1 MDFSLE
7 TLTAAINE
15 IPHKPTQLGD
25 SGLFEYD
32 GVATLTVAIEKK
44 GQTLEIVSTAPR
56 GASGSGMGRT
66 ERELRDFRIPHIPLF
81 DQVMADEVQGVR
93 QFGTTDQPE
102 PLEARINEVMGL
114 GKGRLDYTLEYHR
127 VGALKGIVYD
137 KDGSVLYNFFNEF
150 DVTQQTH
157 DFNLDNEDTDVRE
170 QCDVALEKISDELG
184 GVMMTGA
191 VAWCGKA
198 FYRALISHPSVKNT
212 YLNQAQAAELRTA
225 LPDSVDIGGI
235 VFRRYRGKVGGTAMI
250 ADDDCY
256 TVPTG
261 VSQLL
266 IGRFA
271 PAPYNETVNTKGLPI
286 YAKAI
291 EKRNGTG
298 WDLEMQSNPLHVCTR
313 PRAIVKGTRT

>member
-15 IPHKPTQLGD
+15 MPHQPTQLGD
-25 SGLFEYD
+25 SGLFEYA
-32 GVATLTVAIEKK
+32 GVATLTVDIEKK
-44 GQTLEIVSTAPR
+44 GYTLGIVNTAPR
-56 GASGSGMGRT
+56 GASGELMGRT
-66 ERELRDFRIPHIPLF
+66 QRDLRTFRVPHLPLF

-114 GKGRLDYTLEYHR
+114 GKARLDYTLEYHR

-150 DVTQQTH
+150 EVAQQTH
-157 DFNLDNEDTDVRE
+157 DFNLDSGDTDVRE
-170 QCDVALEKISDELG
+170 ECDIVLEKISDHLG
-184 GVMMTGA
+184 GMTMTGA
-191 VAWCGKA
+191 VAWCGKT
-198 FYRALISHPSVKNT
+198 FFRDLVGHPSVKQT
-212 YLNQAQAAELRTA
+212 YLNQAQAAELRTQ
-225 LPDSVDIGGI
+225 LPDSVDVGGI
-235 VFRRYRGKVGGTAMI
+235 IFRRYRGSVGGTAMI
-250 ADDDCY
+250 GDNDCY

-261 VSQLL
+261 VPQLL

-271 PAPYNETVNTKGLPI
+271 PAPYNETVNTVGLPF
-286 YAKAI
+286 YAKAL

-298 WDLEMQSNPLHVCTR
+298 WDLEMQTNPLHVCTR
-313 PRAIVKGTRT
+313 PRAIIKGART

>member
-15 IPHKPTQLGD
+15 MPHKPTQLGD

-32 GVATLTVAIEKK
+32 GVATLTVEIEKD
-44 GQTLEIVSTAPR
+44 GYTLDIVSTAAR
-56 GASGSGMGRT
+56 GAPGASMGRAH
-66 ERELRDFRIPHIPLF
+66 RDLRTFRIPHIPMN

-102 PLEARINEVMGL
+102 PLEARINQVL
-114 GKGRLDYTLEYHR
+114 AIGKGKLDYTLEYHR

-137 KDGSVLYNFFNEF
+137 KDGSVLYNFFDEF
-150 DVTQQTH
+150 GVAQQTH
-157 DFNLDNEDTDVRE
+157 DFNLDNGDTDVRE
-170 QCDVALEKISDELG
+170 ECDIALEKISDHLG

-191 VAWCGKA
+191 VAWCGKT
-198 FYRALISHPSVKNT
+198 FFRDVVGHPSVKQT
-212 YLNQAQAAELRTA
+212 YLNQAQAAELRTQ

-235 VFRRYRGKVGGTAMI
+235 IFRRYRGNLGGTAMI
-250 ADDDCY
+250 GDNDCHI
-256 TVPTG
+256 VPTG
-261 VSQLL
+261 VSGLL

-271 PAPYNETVNTKGLPI
+271 PAPYNETVNTVGLPF

-298 WDLEMQSNPLHVCTR
+298 WDLEMQTNPLHVCTR
-313 PRAIVKGTRT
+313 PRAIIKGVRT

>member
-15 IPHKPTQLGD
+15 MPHQPTQLGD
-25 SGLFEYD
+25 SGLFEYA
-32 GVATLTVAIEKK
+32 GVSTLDVKIEKK
-44 GQTLEIVSTAPR
+44 GYELSIVNTAAR
-56 GASGSGMGRT
+56 GASGDLMGRS
-66 ERELRDFRIPHIPLF
+66 RRDLLPFLIPHIPLF

-102 PLEARINEVMGL
+102 PLEAKINEVMAL
-114 GKGRLDYTLEYHR
+114 GKFRLDYTLEYHR

-137 KDGSVLYNFFNEF
+137 KDGTVIYNLFNEF
-150 DVTQQTH
+150 GVAQQTH
-157 DFNLDNEDTDVRE
+157 DFNLDNGDTDVRKE
-170 QCDVALEKISDELG
+170 CSIVLEKISDHLG
-184 GVMMTGA
+184 GVTMTGA
-191 VAWCGKA
+191 VSWCGKDK
-198 FYRALISHPSVKNT
+198 FRALVTHPSVVKT
-212 YLNQAQAAELRTA
+212 YLNQAQAAELRGA
-225 LPDSVDIGGI
+225 LPDTVDIGGI
-235 VFRRYRGKVGGTAMI
+235 LFRLYRGNVGGVSMI
-250 ADDDCY
+250 GDDESY

-271 PAPYNETVNTKGLPI
+271 PAPYNETVNTPGLPF

-298 WDLEMQSNPLHVCTR
+298 WDLEMQTNPLHVCTR
-313 PRAIVKGTRT
+313 PRAIIKGTRT